1 MLNWGSYEAGLGSQ
15 RKKKTQRLVFS
26 NVIIS
31 DQRVEHRNRNEKKC
45 GMKNDKREDTT
56 VNFEDTLMFTD
67 AVQFVCVKI
76 SVNILK

>member
-1 MLNWGSYEAGLGSQ
+1 
-15 RKKKTQRLVFS
+15 
-26 NVIIS
+26 
-31 DQRVEHRNRNEKKC
+31 
-45 GMKNDKREDTT
+45 MKNDKREDTT